1 MKKIILLFFL
11 IASCCIQK
19 LSAQA
24 PQEMAYQ
31 IMVLDP
37 KTGKIQADEDVSIRI
52 EIRKNAPNGS
62 VVWEKDFNGHTDQT
76 GVCSLTLDFSDKID
90 WSAESYYLATIIN
103 GTECGS
109 PKITSVPYALHA
121 ASLEGIIT
129 QKELI
134 GTWKY
139 SGEEFTDV
147 FTFKEDGT
155 GLFQTSEDGITGYHG
170 YPFKWMLNKAGFL
183 AIQNTGSSSDKSYD
197 KNSIWYT
204 MKVADNQIF
213 LASDGEG
220 GYIYIKQ

>member
-76 GVCSLTLDFSDKID
+76 GD
-90 WSAESYYLATIIN
+90 
-103 GTECGS
+103 
-109 PKITSVPYALHA
+109 
-121 ASLEGIIT
+121 
-129 QKELI
+129 
-134 GTWKY
+134 
-139 SGEEFTDV
+139 EFTDG

>member
-139 SGEEFTDV
+139 SGDEFTDT

-155 GLFQTSEDGITGYHG
+155 GQFSSSDKFSSSYSFTW
-170 YPFKWMLNKAGFL
+170 KLNKAGFL
-183 AIQNTGSSSDKSYD
+183 SMISDNGNDSSGKGVHADL
-197 KNSIWYT
+197 WYT
-204 MKVADNQIF
+204 MKMADNQIW
-213 LASDGEG
+213 LACDGDG
-220 GYIYIKQ
+220 GYIYTKQ